1 MIPGLGGP
9 WSAPPC
15 RRVVPAGPS
24 GMGLSPAASGEFGI
38 RLSRVPWPRPTQISK
53 TARTESSDTQS
64 ATGQSTVPH
73 SDSASSQALLVQ
85 FLPKQLKQ
93 DRRLEQARSFQQGEK
108 PETSLE
114 LTPSKKRTE
123 LIPTSNSEI
132 ESTQKNQAV
141 EGNPRPRP
149 GDLIEIFRIGYEHWA
164 IYVEDDCVVHLA
176 PPSEFEAGSITSIFS
191 NRAVVKY
198 SRLEDVLHG
207 CSWKINNKLDG
218 TYLPLPVD
226 KIMQRTKN
234 MINKIVQ
241 YSLIEGNCEHFV
253 NDLRYGVP
261 RSQQVCPRAPSVA
274 PHCLPSLSKMARQS
288 LADTRVLILFVVLC

>member
-53 TARTESSDTQS
+53 TSSTESSDTQS

-141 EGNPRPRP
+141 EVRIP
-149 GDLIEIFRIGYEHWA
+149 GIHRMSVLVSWSLLTASCFTLRLINICTDMRDWL
-164 IYVEDDCVVHLA
+164 CV
-176 PPSEFEAGSITSIFS
+176 F
-191 NRAVVKY
+191 
-198 SRLEDVLHG
+198 
-207 CSWKINNKLDG
+207 
-218 TYLPLPVD
+218 
-226 KIMQRTKN
+226 
-234 MINKIVQ
+234 
-241 YSLIEGNCEHFV
+241 
-253 NDLRYGVP
+253 
-261 RSQQVCPRAPSVA
+261 
-274 PHCLPSLSKMARQS
+274 
-288 LADTRVLILFVVLC
+288 